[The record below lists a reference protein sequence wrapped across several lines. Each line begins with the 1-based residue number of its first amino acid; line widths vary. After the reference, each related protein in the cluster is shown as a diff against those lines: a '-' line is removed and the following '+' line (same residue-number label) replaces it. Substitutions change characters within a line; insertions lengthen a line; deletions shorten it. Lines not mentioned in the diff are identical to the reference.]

1 MKIILKKKPKG
12 VKYMYKKI
20 YKSPISNIILT
31 RTNNNL
37 ISYGGGIKN
46 KIKFLEIEGNNIK

>member
-1 MKIILKKKPKG
+1 
-12 VKYMYKKI
+12 MYKKI